1 MRRLTGADLGCS
13 RPPAPAWARL
23 GVTLRLL
30 LLFRWLGLAMAVPQ
44 LPPDRLGA
52 SSLAAL
58 AVLTLET
65 AFALFAWRCVLPRL
79 TRWPALWWLDALL
92 VFAVL
97 AQTGVSGPCFAFT
110 VLTSAIAGVMYPWRW
125 MLSVCVAQIVLYFAA
140 VGLGET
146 AADGVA
152 TAGTLVA
159 LPGFYPLAACAGVA
173 LRRLFDQYAEAEAA
187 RRRAEAESAAAEERA
202 RLARDMHDSLAK
214 TLQGIALS
222 ATALPSWIRRSPDRA
237 ELAARDIV
245 DALQIAAREA
255 RGLIADL
262 REEVGPLPE
271 AVRQAAA
278 EWSRTH
284 GVPLETEV
292 EVEDAAGLREIPL
305 LIRHEVISVLKESL
319 SNVARHAAAR
329 SVEVRLRLDPAGRI
343 ELTVRDDGG
352 GFEAPAESELSM
364 FTRDGHYGLVGMR
377 ERVRR
382 VGGDLEVG
390 SSPGAGTTVKA
401 IVPGPLALVPG
412 TGSPER
418 QAS

>member
-1 MRRLTGADLGCS
+1 MRRLIRCDGVPEPL
-13 RPPAPAWARL
+13 APAWARL
-23 GVTLRLL
+23 GVALRLL

-44 LPPDRLGA
+44 LPPDRLDGP
-52 SSLAAL
+52 SLATM

-65 AFALFAWRCVLPRL
+65 AFVLFAWRTVLPCL
-79 TRWPALWWLDALL
+79 TKWPALWWLDALL
-92 VFAVL
+92 VVAVL

-125 MLSVCVAQIVLYFAA
+125 MLAICVAQILLYYAA

-202 RLARDMHDSLAK
+202 RLAREMHDSLAK

-222 ATALPSWIRRSPDRA
+222 ATALPTWIRRSPDRA
-237 ELAARDIV
+237 EHAARDIV
-245 DALQIAAREA
+245 DALQIASREA

-262 REEVGPLPE
+262 REEIGPLVE
-271 AVRQAAA
+271 AVGQTAA
-278 EWSRTH
+278 EWSRAY

-292 EVEDAAGLREIPL
+292 EDEPGLRDVPL
-305 LIRHEVISVLKESL
+305 LIRHEVVAVLKEAL
-319 SNVARHAAAR
+319 SNVARHAGAR
-329 SVEVRLRLDPAGRI
+329 SVEVRLRLDTAHRI

-352 GFEAPAESELSM
+352 GFEPPADDELSM

-390 SSPGAGTTVKA
+390 SAPGAGTTVKA
-401 IVPGPLALVPG
+401 IVPGPPAFVPR